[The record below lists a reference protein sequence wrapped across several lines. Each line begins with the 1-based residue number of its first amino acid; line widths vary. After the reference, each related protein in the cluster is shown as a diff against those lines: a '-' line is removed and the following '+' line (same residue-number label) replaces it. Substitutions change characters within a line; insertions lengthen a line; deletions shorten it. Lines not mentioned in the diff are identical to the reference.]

1 MPTHGGFGSRAFC
14 FAGPNTFS
22 PSGTGV
28 VDPCMVLGKSRSGRR
43 RAAKIGVDSAAFGV
57 DSA

>member
-28 VDPCMVLGKSRSGRR
+28 VDPCQALVRSGSGRR